1 MIENYDELLRYE
13 KKIKHEL
20 EIIKGEKN
28 KYPKGKLRVS
38 VNHGNPQ
45 YYRVLEDKK
54 HGETYLSKKKEMNT
68 IRKLAQKEYSLKLIK
83 GMEKSIKVIERAK
96 IAYEKVEWLNVYLG
110 LSEERKKLVVPN
122 KLDGDYVKEWQ
133 NATYQGK
140 KFQDDDPEIYTEKGE
155 RVRSKSEKM
164 IADKMNLMGIPYKYE
179 CPLKLANGIIRYT
192 DFTVLNPKTRDI
204 KYWEHLG
211 KMGDIDYI
219 IYNLKKIAEYERN
232 DIVLGDQLILTAESA
247 SMPLSTKD
255 INRAIEYTFLHGK

>member
-1 MIENYDELLRYE
+1 MIESYDELLRYE

-179 CPLKLANGIIRYT
+179 CPLRLASGIYVYP
-192 DFTVLNPKTRDI
+192 DFIILNVPKR
-204 KYWEHLG
+204 KEYFLEHLG
-211 KMGDIDYI
+211 MMDNPEYSQKAV
-219 IYNLKKIAEYERN
+219 KKINTYMKNEIYPGEKLLLSYETSQSPI
-232 DIVLGDQLILTAESA
+232 DMTAVSLILE
-247 SMPLSTKD
+247 K
-255 INRAIEYTFLHGK
+255 YCK

>member
-1 MIENYDELLRYE
+1 MIESYDELLRYE

-179 CPLKLANGIIRYT
+179 CPLRLASGIYVYP
-192 DFTVLNPKTRDI
+192 DFIILNVPKR
-204 KYWEHLG
+204 KEYFLEHLG
-211 KMGDIDYI
+211 MMDNPEYSQKAV
-219 IYNLKKIAEYERN
+219 KKINTYMKNEIYPGEKLLLSYETSQSPI
-232 DIVLGDQLILTAESA
+232 DMIAVSLILE
-247 SMPLSTKD
+247 K
-255 INRAIEYTFLHGK
+255 YCK

>member
-1 MIENYDELLRYE
+1 MIESYDELLRYE

-179 CPLKLANGIIRYT
+179 CPLRLASGIYVYP
-192 DFTVLNPKTRDI
+192 DFTILNVPKR
-204 KYWEHLG
+204 KEYFLEHLG
-211 KMGDIDYI
+211 MMDSPEYSQKAV
-219 IYNLKKIAEYERN
+219 KKINAYIKNEIYPGEKLLLSYETSQSPI
-232 DIVLGDQLILTAESA
+232 DMTAVSLILE
-247 SMPLSTKD
+247 K
-255 INRAIEYTFLHGK
+255 YCK

>member
-1 MIENYDELLRYE
+1 
-13 KKIKHEL
+13 
-20 EIIKGEKN
+20 
-28 KYPKGKLRVS
+28 
-38 VNHGNPQ
+38 
-45 YYRVLEDKK
+45 
-54 HGETYLSKKKEMNT
+54 MNT

-179 CPLKLANGIIRYT
+179 CPLRLASGIYVYP
-192 DFTVLNPKTRDI
+192 DFIILNVPKR
-204 KYWEHLG
+204 KEYFLEHLG
-211 KMGDIDYI
+211 MMDNPEYSQKAV
-219 IYNLKKIAEYERN
+219 KKINTYMKNEIYPGEKLLLSYETSQSPI
-232 DIVLGDQLILTAESA
+232 DMTAVSLILE
-247 SMPLSTKD
+247 K
-255 INRAIEYTFLHGK
+255 YCK

>member
-1 MIENYDELLRYE
+1 MIESYDELLRYE

-96 IAYEKVEWLNVYLG
+96 IAYENVEWLNVYLG

-179 CPLKLANGIIRYT
+179 CPLRLASGTYVYP
-192 DFTVLNPKTRDI
+192 DFTILNVPKR
-204 KYWEHLG
+204 KEYFLEHLG
-211 KMGDIDYI
+211 MMDSPEYSQKAV
-219 IYNLKKIAEYERN
+219 KKINAYIKNEIYPGEKLLLSYETSQSPI
-232 DIVLGDQLILTAESA
+232 DMTAVSLILE
-247 SMPLSTKD
+247 K
-255 INRAIEYTFLHGK
+255 YCK